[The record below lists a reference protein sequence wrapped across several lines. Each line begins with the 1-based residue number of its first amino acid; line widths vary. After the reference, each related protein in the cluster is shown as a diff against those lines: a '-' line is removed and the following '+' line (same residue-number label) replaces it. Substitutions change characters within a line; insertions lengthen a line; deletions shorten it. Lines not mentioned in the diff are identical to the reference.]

1 MCASP
6 RQQPEHEATDA
17 AQRVLEE
24 EQEARLASASL
35 AAGDPTGWFDRLYA
49 AGARG
54 QVPVPWRRR
63 QPHPLLADWASAQEL
78 SGAAQRAVVVG
89 CGLGADA
96 EYIASLGFDTTGFDI
111 SGTAIRLARQ
121 RFPGSTVRYV
131 VADLL
136 NYPQAWLRAYDL
148 IIEII
153 TVQALPDPPRRQAIA
168 NVSRLVG
175 PGGTLLAIA
184 AVHDDGTPS
193 TTLPPWPLRR
203 AEIEAFGA
211 DGLSPTRIEITVTP
225 GEPDD
230 HRWLAEFRRPAPG
243 QPITEMPVTDEGAH
257 AKVDFQAPEGG
268 AADKLEGDENTW

>member
-6 RQQPEHEATDA
+6 REPEHEAPEA
-17 AQRVLEE
+17 AQRALEE
-24 EQEARLASASL
+24 EEEARIASASL

-49 AGARG
+49 TGARG

-63 QPHPLLADWASAQEL
+63 QPHPLLARWATEQEL

-89 CGLGADA
+89 CALGADA
-96 EYIASLGFDTTGFDI
+96 EYVASLGFDTTGFDI

-121 RFPGSTVRYV
+121 RFPGSAVRYV

-136 NYPQAWLRAYDL
+136 SYPQAWLRAYDL
-148 IIEII
+148 VIEII
-153 TVQALPDPPRRQAIA
+153 TVQALPDPPRGQAIA

-184 AVHDDGTPS
+184 AVHHDDTPD
-193 TTLPPWPLRR
+193 TPLPPWPLRR

-211 DGLSPTRIEITVTP
+211 DGLSPTRIEITAIP
-225 GEPDD
+225 GQPDE
-230 HRWLAEFRRPAPG
+230 HRWLAEFRRPTPG
-243 QPITEMPVTDEGAH
+243 QPITQTR
-257 AKVDFQAPEGG
+257 
-268 AADKLEGDENTW
+268 

>member
-17 AQRVLEE
+17 ARRVLEE
-24 EQEARLASASL
+24 EEEARLASASL
-35 AAGDPTGWFDRLYA
+35 AAGDPISWFDRLFA

-54 QVPVPWRRR
+54 QVPVPWRRH
-63 QPHPLLADWASAQEL
+63 QPHPLPANWASAQEF

-96 EYIASLGFDTTGFDI
+96 EYVASLGFDTTGFDI
-111 SGTAIRLARQ
+111 SGTAIRLARR

-136 NYPQAWLRAYDL
+136 NYPQAWQRAYEL
-148 IIEII
+148 VIEII

-184 AVHDDGTPS
+184 AVHDDDTPS
-193 TTLPPWPLRR
+193 TMLPPWPLRR

-211 DGLSPTRIEITVTP
+211 DGLNPTRIEITVTP

-230 HRWLAEFRRPAPG
+230 HRWLAEFRRPARPS
-243 QPITEMPVTDEGAH
+243 PSP
-257 AKVDFQAPEGG
+257 KCR
-268 AADKLEGDENTW
+268 